1 MREED
6 ATAHEL
12 ANFLRARRE
21 RLSPEMVGL
30 PPRGG
35 GRTPGL
41 RRRDV
46 AQLAGVSTDYVT
58 HLEQGRGARPS
69 AEVVDAL
76 ARALQ
81 LEDDEAGYL
90 HALAGHAPRIRRTA
104 ASTVDSLTALVAM
117 LSPLPAMLVDHH
129 FNLRAWNREMSAVMI
144 DFDELPAE
152 QRNIMWLC
160 VMHPTFLRA
169 YCNRAQIVRE
179 GVAELRAA
187 WAADPD
193 DVALAD
199 LARTLRR
206 ESEQFAE
213 MWEQC
218 DVKVTGNGVNRML
231 HATAGPVDLRYNVL
245 NPIGDRGLRLYV
257 YQAANDASQFALNE
271 ITGAT

>member
-1 MREED
+1 M
-6 ATAHEL
+6 A
-12 ANFLRARRE
+12 
-21 RLSPEMVGL
+21 GL
-30 PPRGG
+30 PSRG

-58 HLEQGRGARPS
+58 HLEQARGARPS

-81 LEDDEAGYL
+81 LEDDEANYL
-90 HALAGHAPRIRRTA
+90 RALAGHAPPIRRTA
-104 ASTVDSLTALVAM
+104 SSTVDSLTALVAM

-129 FNLRAWNREMSAVMI
+129 FKLRAWNREMSAVMI

-169 YCNRAQIVRE
+169 YCNRPQILRE
-179 GVAELRAA
+179 CVAELRAA
-187 WAADPD
+187 WAADPY

-199 LARTLRR
+199 LAGTLRR
-206 ESEQFAE
+206 ASEQFAE
-213 MWEQC
+213 LWEQY
-218 DVKVTGNGVNRML
+218 DVKVVGNGINRML

-245 NPIGDRGLRLYV
+245 NPMGDSGLRLYV
-257 YQAANDASQFALNE
+257 YQAANDASQLALNE